1 MTKEQLAELYE
12 AAILEV
18 EKLKNQ
24 VAWFRRQMFGKK
36 SERHVLTDPSQ
47 LILDLGASLAA
58 AEEEKQAEKI
68 KVEYERNKRKDR
80 KEKPVRTDLPAHLPR
95 EEHIIEPEGDLTGM
109 VKIKDVVSEWL
120 EEIPGRIFVVREV
133 KPVYGYKNDP
143 DKGLIQAKATVR
155 PLQKFSV
162 GVGMLVLIMIR
173 KYVDHLPVYR
183 QRQIYKRAGLYIP
196 ESTMHGWIKAG
207 ANMLIPL
214 YERLQFLL
222 LTGVYIQSDDTRF
235 RVLMEKG
242 NRETLLGNFW
252 IYQNPITKI
261 VIFDYRPTREKEGPA
276 SVLDTFEGFL
286 QTDGNSTYESVCKGK
301 PIVLLNCWAHARRN
315 FEEAKD
321 NDPKRAA
328 EILLLIQK
336 LYAVERI
343 ARENN
348 YSFDE
353 RHALRQKESVPAL
366 KEIKHWLIK
375 NFSETTPASL
385 MGKAIAYALSR
396 IDNELSAYCKNGML
410 EIDNNLA
417 ENSIRPV
424 VLGRKNFMF
433 AANHESAQR
442 AAMIYS
448 IVITCK
454 QLGINQEAYL
464 NDVLPKLATWPPER
478 FDELLPQNWKPANAA

>member
-1 MTKEQLAELYE
+1 MSKEQLAELYE
-12 AAILEV
+12 AALANI
-18 EKLKNQ
+18 EKLQNQ
-24 VAWFRRQMFGKK
+24 VTWFRRQMFGKK
-36 SERHVLTDPSQ
+36 SERHLPTDPGQ
-47 LILDLGASLAA
+47 LTLDLGASLAA
-58 AEEEKQAEKI
+58 AEEDKQAEKI

-80 KEKPVRTDLPAHLPR
+80 KEKPVRSDLPAHLPR
-95 EEHIIEPEGDLTGM
+95 EERIIEPEGDLTGM
-109 VKIKDVVSEWL
+109 VKIKDVITEWL
-120 EEIPGRIFVVREV
+120 EEIPGKIYVVREV

-183 QRQIYKRAGLYIP
+183 QRQIYKRAGLDIA
-196 ESTMHGWIKAG
+196 ESTLHGWMKAG
-207 ANMLIPL
+207 ANLLIPL
-214 YERLQFLL
+214 YERLRYLL
-222 LTGVYIQSDDTRF
+222 LTGIYIQSDDTRF
-235 RVLMEKG
+235 KVLMEKG

-252 IYQNPITKI
+252 IYQDPVNKI
-261 VIFDYRPTREKEGPA
+261 VIFDYRPTREKVGPA

-286 QTDGNSTYESVCKGK
+286 QTDGNTTYEAVCKGK
-301 PIVLLNCWAHARRN
+301 PIVLFNCWAHARRN

-321 NDPKRAA
+321 NDPKRAE

-336 LYAVERI
+336 LYKVERI
-343 ARENN
+343 ARDNN
-348 YSFDE
+348 YSFEE
-353 RHALRQKESVPAL
+353 RHALRQEESLTVL
-366 KEIKHWLIK
+366 SDIKAWLIK
-375 NFSETTPASL
+375 NLIETTPASL

-396 IDNELSAYCKNGML
+396 FEELSTYCKNGIL

-448 IVITCK
+448 LVITCK
-454 QLGINQEAYL
+454 QLGINPEAYL
-464 NDVLPKLATWPPER
+464 KDVLPKLATWPPER
-478 FDELLPQNWKPANAA
+478 FDELLPQNWKPAKVA